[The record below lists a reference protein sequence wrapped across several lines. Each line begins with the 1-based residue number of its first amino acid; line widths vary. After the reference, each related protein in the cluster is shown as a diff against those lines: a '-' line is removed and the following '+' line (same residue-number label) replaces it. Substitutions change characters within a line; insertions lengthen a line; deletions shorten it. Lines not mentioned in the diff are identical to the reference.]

1 MALLTPDEK
10 AHMRWIARAGV
21 LVVALATGVLAQ
33 SSQPNAP
40 LDLGG
45 KLYRAVFTSG
55 VGVLG
60 SGDLAAIP
68 EPQRSRLSA
77 YLTRRSAFRSAYRT
91 ESDSFEKA
99 RADAKKR
106 VIERA
111 IVSLIGAP
119 GVENAAAEFVAG
131 APIADDWE
139 KTSTRPL
146 EEAAY
151 AETVLKKDPSS
162 LLAPFLYVF
171 IAHRQRAAFELADAQ
186 KDAEAM
192 KAASRKYRAF
202 MQRARGVDDSIF
214 TLLADDLDRQQYVY
228 VPTAEHPRD
237 YNPDG

>member
-1 MALLTPDEK
+1 
-10 AHMRWIARAGV
+10 MRLRAGAC
-21 LVVALATGVLAQ
+21 LIAITFGAAATAQ
-33 SSQPNAP
+33 SPAP
-40 LDLGG
+40 GAPVDLGG

-55 VGVLG
+55 TGVLG
-60 SGDLAAIP
+60 SGDLAAVP

-77 YLTRRSAFRSAYRT
+77 YLTRRAAFKSAYRT

-111 IVSLIGAP
+111 IVSLVAAP
-119 GVENAAAEFVAG
+119 GIESAAAEFVAD

-139 KTSTRPL
+139 KASTRPL

-162 LLAPFLYVF
+162 PLAPFLYVF
-171 IAHRQRAAFELADAQ
+171 IAHRQRAAFELAGAQ

-192 KAASRKYRAF
+192 KAASRKYRTF
-202 MQRARGVDDSIF
+202 VQRARAVDDAIF
-214 TLLADDLDRQQYVY
+214 TLLADDLDRQAYVY
-228 VPTAEHPRD
+228 VPADNHPRD
-237 YNPDG
+237 YNPDA